1 MKENQLVFLGTG
13 TSQGVPVIACDCVV
27 CKSSDLKDKRLRT
40 SVYVE
45 YQGVKVVVDT
55 GPDFRQQMLA
65 QDIQKVDAVLFTH
78 EHKDHIAGLDDIR
91 AFNFKWEMDMPVYAE
106 KRVQDAL
113 KREFH
118 YVFSDY
124 KYPGIP
130 QLALEDIVEGTTLN
144 ITGVEIEPLRGMH
157 YKLPVFG
164 FRFGDLVYLTDM
176 NSIAEEEKQKMKG
189 ADILVVN
196 ALRKEKHVSHFN
208 LDEALALIEELKP
221 KRAFL
226 THLSHLFGKHEE
238 EQKRLPDNVEIAYD
252 GLRLNF

>member
-1 MKENQLVFLGTG
+1 MVFLGTG

-65 QDIQKVDAVLFTH
+65 QNIQKVDAVLFTH

-106 KRVQDAL
+106 RRVQDAL

-144 ITGVEIEPLRGMH
+144 VNGVEIEPLRGMH

-208 LDEALALIEELKP
+208 LEEALELIEELKP

-238 EQKRLPDNVEIAYD
+238 EQKRLPDNVKIAYD

>member
-1 MKENQLVFLGTG
+1 MVFLGTG

-45 YQGVKVVVDT
+45 YQGLKVVVDT

-65 QDIQKVDAVLFTH
+65 QNIQKVDAVLFTH

-106 KRVQDAL
+106 RRVQDAL

-144 ITGVEIEPLRGMH
+144 VNGVEIEPLRGMH

-176 NSIAEEEKQKMKG
+176 NSIAEEEKQKMKD

-196 ALRKEKHVSHFN
+196 ALRKEMHVSHFN
-208 LDEALALIEELKP
+208 LEEALALIEELKP

>member
-45 YQGVKVVVDT
+45 YQGLKVVVDT

-65 QDIQKVDAVLFTH
+65 QNIQKVDAVLFTH

-106 KRVQDAL
+106 SRVQDAL

-130 QLALEDIVEGTTLN
+130 QLALEDIVEGTKLN
-144 ITGVEIEPLRGMH
+144 VNGVEIEPLRGMH

-208 LDEALALIEELKP
+208 LEEALELIEELKP

-226 THLSHLFGKHEE
+226 THLSHLFGKHDE
-238 EQKRLPDNVEIAYD
+238 EQKRLPDNVKIAYD